1 MKGKIIVSAISVILV
16 VGVVI
21 GVVTGVHKFG
31 TGSGSDDAE
40 TLSPQMKAIS
50 SICAPTENKEL
61 CIRTLSSVAPNGTS
75 DPKELIKAAIVATLD
90 EVQKNFHFTQTL
102 VVNAS
107 SAPAPYKMSVEDCR
121 DLIQFAVDQLEAT
134 LSVVGDSD
142 IHTIN
147 DRVADL
153 QTWLSS
159 VVAYQ
164 ETCFDGLD
172 DPALK
177 SNVQG
182 NMLDATRLTSNA
194 LTIVAGISNILSPF
208 DLKLNIPNGN
218 SRRLLAADGY
228 PTWFSAADRKLLAK
242 VDNRG
247 IRPNAVVAKD
257 GSGNFRSIQAALN
270 AYPKNHR
277 GRYIIYVKA
286 GVYDEYITVTKDQT
300 NVFLYGDGPRRTIIT
315 GHKSKVL
322 SGYSTWQS
330 STFSAIGNGFLCK
343 GVAFQNT
350 AGYRGEQAVALRVQ
364 SDFSAFFNCRID
376 GYQDTLYVQTNR
388 QFYRNCVIS
397 GTIDFIFGDSACV
410 IQNSLIVVRKG
421 GPNQF
426 NTVTAQGRKEKDENT
441 GIVIHNCRIV
451 PEQKLFPERFRVESY
466 LGRPWKQYAMTVVME
481 STIGDFIRPE
491 GYTTWGVDDTCS
503 YFEYANSGPGAR
515 FSGRVKWRNVRLISR
530 NEAMRFTVGWFLQ
543 GGAWLRYT
551 GFPYML
557 GLRY

>member
-1 MKGKIIVSAISVILV
+1 MNSKIIVSAISVILV

-40 TLSPQMKAIS
+40 TLSPQMKSIS
-50 SICAPTENKEL
+50 SICAPTQNKEL
-61 CIRTLSSVAPNGTS
+61 CIRSLSSVAPNGTS
-75 DPKELIKAAIVATLD
+75 DPKELIKAAIVATLN
-90 EVQKNFHFTQTL
+90 EVQKNFHFTQAL

-107 SAPAPYKMSVEDCR
+107 SAPAPYKMGVEDCR

-159 VVAYQ
+159 VVSYQ

-182 NMLDATRLTSNA
+182 NMLDATQLTSNA
-194 LTIVAGISNILSPF
+194 LTIVAGISNILSAF
-208 DLKLNIPNGN
+208 DLKLNVPNGN

-242 VDNRG
+242 VDNGG

-270 AYPKNHR
+270 AYPQNHR
-277 GRYIIYVKA
+277 GRYVIYVKA
-286 GVYDEYITVTKDQT
+286 GVYDEYITVTKDQP

-330 STFSAIGNGFLCK
+330 STFCNSC
-343 GVAFQNT
+343 
-350 AGYRGEQAVALRVQ
+350 LRTR
-364 SDFSAFFNCRID
+364 S
-376 GYQDTLYVQTNR
+376 
-388 QFYRNCVIS
+388 
-397 GTIDFIFGDSACV
+397 FIPP
-410 IQNSLIVVRKG
+410 R
-421 GPNQF
+421 
-426 NTVTAQGRKEKDENT
+426 
-441 GIVIHNCRIV
+441 
-451 PEQKLFPERFRVESY
+451 
-466 LGRPWKQYAMTVVME
+466 
-481 STIGDFIRPE
+481 
-491 GYTTWGVDDTCS
+491 
-503 YFEYANSGPGAR
+503 
-515 FSGRVKWRNVRLISR
+515 
-530 NEAMRFTVGWFLQ
+530 
-543 GGAWLRYT
+543 
-551 GFPYML
+551 
-557 GLRY
+557 